1 MSKEKIKLSKKDSAL
16 VLRKDG
22 TLEVFVPKVGNDQ
35 ESAADN
41 VTFLMLA
48 ALLAEGDARL
58 QALIAE
64 KSAEFFKAEE
74 ASEEADKAEA

>member
-22 TLEVFVPKVGNDQ
+22 TLEVFVPKVGKDQ

-48 ALLAEGDARL
+48 ALLAEGDSRL

-64 KSAEFFKAEE
+64 KSAELFKAEE
-74 ASEEADKAEA
+74 ASEEADKVEA